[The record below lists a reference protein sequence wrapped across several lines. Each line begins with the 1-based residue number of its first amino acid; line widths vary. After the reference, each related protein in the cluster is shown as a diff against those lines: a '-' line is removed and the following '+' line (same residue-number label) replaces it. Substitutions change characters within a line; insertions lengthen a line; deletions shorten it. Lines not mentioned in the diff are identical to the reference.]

1 MWQKTALWRSLRHE
15 ASNVDSRVQQARIE
29 LYNPEIIEIE
39 TLTVATKNIL
49 IAIAPKDNGAH
60 LVEEKEETLQ
70 LLVSAFG
77 VIDNSLLAADYG
89 YTVASEAVDLAKYLR
104 DNSNPNSEEI
114 SEYLKSLITFAS
126 EGRQIAEKVQ
136 MEFNEIYEKNKNNH
150 IFSEFNECVKGF
162 AKWWNFI
169 KLEEGSLEYR
179 ANLQYD
185 VKLRGNWGK
194 GGIRTGFIQEKWNN
208 LKEEFRRHSGE
219 VRSFQLAKCNT
230 NHFQKLSPLKI
241 KYKEYFPPS
250 TFVTPNKTHTGA
262 IKSLTLIDD
271 EVTVTAPDNTLHN
284 PAAVDNQD
292 IRNHPKP
299 VPTGGSDENS
309 PHARVVSSSNSYNAN
324 SESLHERSADI
335 NYNPPVS
342 TDLGATGKCS
352 NVVSKDDAEAN
363 DAFFEV
369 YPTADKA
376 IHDDNPSPPPPSSSR
391 KSSTS
396 RRPPGVIE
404 AAPMVTNSSPSGTSS
419 HNQAPESQ
427 PPSPFKS
434 PHKETVKSSP
444 SNEVST
450 FKSEQSQGPYKQSR
464 TTVGVYFDY

>member
-1 MWQKTALWRSLRHE
+1 MSTLG
-15 ASNVDSRVQQARIE
+15 VQQARIE

-49 IAIAPKDNGAH
+49 IAIAPKDNGDTPSRRESI
-60 LVEEKEETLQ
+60 LIVRKSQEETLQ

-162 AKWWNFI
+162 SKWWNFI
-169 KLEEGSLEYR
+169 KLEE
-179 ANLQYD
+179 
-185 VKLRGNWGK
+185 
-194 GGIRTGFIQEKWNN
+194 GGIRTGFIQEKWKN

-219 VRSFQLAKCNT
+219 
-230 NHFQKLSPLKI
+230 LSPLKI

-419 HNQAPESQ
+419 HNQASESQ

-450 FKSEQSQGPYKQSR
+450 FKSEQSQGQS
-464 TTVGVYFDY
+464 VAGGGSDAGCCSSCSIQ